1 MMKFIPL
8 LSVERSAGTFL
19 LFLTTK
25 DHWYVKP
32 GQPVLIQFFW
42 LPRHTMM
49 AALSEATN
57 TFTLNVFKK
66 ISDEDASRNVF
77 YSPLSLYCAFAMV
90 LDGAKGNTAA
100 QIRQVLS
107 LNKSADVH
115 QGFQSF
121 LAEANKSGSQCLLRI
136 ANRLFGE
143 KTFDF
148 FLSFKESCQRFY
160 HSNMEELDF
169 ANAPEEA
176 RTHINTWVEEKTE
189 GKIAELLAGDAI
201 NSLTSLVLVNAIY
214 FKGKWEKQFDTSKT
228 TEKMFK
234 ISKEKQKPVQM
245 MFQKSTFSMTYIREV
260 FTKILVLPYVGGQM
274 DMVILLPD
282 ENTDVK
288 MLGKRFTSEKLADW
302 LNPEMMNEMEV
313 EVFLPRFIL
322 EEDLDMKSI
331 LQKLGMSDA
340 FDGSVADFSGMSA
353 RRDLYLSKV
362 VHKAFVEV
370 NEEGTEAACATAA
383 VMVLRSARMIPQF
396 VVDRPFLFLI
406 RDNSSKTILFLGKV
420 ISP

>member
-1 MMKFIPL
+1 
-8 LSVERSAGTFL
+8 
-19 LFLTTK
+19 
-25 DHWYVKP
+25 
-32 GQPVLIQFFW
+32 
-42 LPRHTMM
+42 MM

-66 ISDEDASRNVF
+66 ISEEDASQNVF
-77 YSPLSLYCAFAMV
+77 YSPLSLYCALAMV

-100 QIRQVLS
+100 QIQQVLS
-107 LNKSADVH
+107 LNKGTDVH
-115 QGFQSF
+115 QSFQSF
-121 LAEANKSGSQCLLRI
+121 LAEANKSGSQSLLRI
-136 ANRLFGE
+136 ANQLFGE

-148 FLSFKESCQRFY
+148 FSSFKESCQRFY

-169 ANAPEEA
+169 ASAPEEA
-176 RTHINTWVEEKTE
+176 RMHINKWVEDKTE
-189 GKIAELLAGDAI
+189 GKIAELLASDSI
-201 NSLTSLVLVNAIY
+201 DSLTSLVLVNAIY
-214 FKGKWEKQFDTSKT
+214 FKGKWEKQFDKSKT

-245 MFQKSTFSMTYIREV
+245 MFQKSTFSMTYIGEV

-282 ENTDVK
+282 ENMDLKT
-288 MLGKRFTSEKLADW
+288 LGKRLTSGKLADW
-302 LNPEMMNEMEV
+302 LNPEMMDEMEV
-313 EVFLPRFIL
+313 EVFLPRFKL
-322 EEDLDMKSI
+322 EENLDMKFI

-340 FDGSVADFSGMSA
+340 FDGSKADFSGMSA
-353 RRDLYLSKV
+353 RHDLYLSKV

-383 VMVLRSARMIPQF
+383 VMMLRSARMIPQF
-396 VVDRPFLFLI
+396 VVDHPFLFLI
-406 RDNSSKTILFLGKV
+406 RDNSSKNILFLGKV